1 MKLEYKRR
9 AIFTVLSEIITDND
23 LLDIMWH
30 WQNNYSN
37 KSHFELN
44 HFLSDCKNYPEIS
57 DNRSWLY
64 RKLIAIFVAEE
75 NNLKDDPWLL
85 MQEYEKENFKTKA
98 AKVNTDDNWT
108 EIFSC
113 VMNRLFENLRSDTQ
127 RSIIRYVIQ
136 YLTKVDLPE
145 RLAYSY
151 HAWADERKL
160 INTNSASSAQLK
172 KLLNLTYIGLCEY
185 VGPASADQFLSS
197 AIQHAQF
204 VHGRTP
210 LDPRNLL

>member
-44 HFLSDCKNYPEIS
+44 HFLSDCKHYPEIS
-57 DNRSWLY
+57 ENRSSLY
-64 RKLIAIFVAEE
+64 RKLIAIFVAER
-75 NNLKDDPWLL
+75 NNLKSDPWHL
-85 MQEYEKENFKTKA
+85 MQEYEKESIKATKFSE
-98 AKVNTDDNWT
+98 NDNWT

-113 VMNRLFENLRSDTQ
+113 VMNRIFENLRSDTQ

-136 YLTKVDLPE
+136 YLNKVDLPE
-145 RLAYSY
+145 SLAYSY
-151 HAWADERKL
+151 HAWADERRL
-160 INTNSASSAQLK
+160 INTHAATSTQLK

-185 VGPASADQFLSS
+185 VGPTNADQLLSG
-197 AIQHAQF
+197 AIEHAQL